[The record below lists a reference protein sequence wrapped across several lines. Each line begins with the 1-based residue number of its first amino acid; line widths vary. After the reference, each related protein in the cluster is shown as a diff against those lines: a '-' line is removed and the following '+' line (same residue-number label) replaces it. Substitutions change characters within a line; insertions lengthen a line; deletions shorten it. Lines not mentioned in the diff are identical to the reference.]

1 MKNTTKEPK
10 TPADKKVAFSLKISR
25 TLDGVEIYAKSAAMS
40 DLVRRALSAGES
52 ENHEQ
57 YGGPTE
63 EETERAGALVA
74 GLSIDERT
82 GALRLGR

>member
-1 MKNTTKEPK
+1 MENTTKEPK

-40 DLVRRALSAGES
+40 DLVRRA
-52 ENHEQ
+52 
-57 YGGPTE
+57 
-63 EETERAGALVA
+63 GAEILAA

>member
-10 TPADKKVAFSLKISR
+10 TAADKKVAFSLKISR

-40 DLVRRALSAGES
+40 DLVRRA
-52 ENHEQ
+52 
-57 YGGPTE
+57 
-63 EETERAGALVA
+63 GALVA